1 MDKGAHFYKTDFQI
15 HSPRDSG
22 WVGDGVTQWPEGKPV
37 SVDERLAFA
46 RRFIAKCRELGI
58 EAVGVTDHHDMCFA
72 RYFQVA
78 AQESQDASGVPDW
91 DSVPVRPENQRP
103 IIFPGVEVSLSVP
116 CQCIVLLDADCDPTT
131 QAELLQAIGIGN
143 IHPDGQSDGPNVE
156 PLQLTLKDLDQNI
169 RDYAS
174 ERLRGRYIILP
185 HVGDGGYKTILR
197 DGFHRHFAQ
206 MPCVGGYIEQDW
218 EDHGK
223 KWRLDGRDPNYGNK
237 AIGVF
242 QTSDTKRE
250 DFSELGSRNT
260 WVKFAQPTA
269 EALRQ
274 ACLAKESRISQVAP
288 TIPTK
293 YIYRIEVSDSTFMGH
308 VDFEL
313 NPQFNAFIG
322 GRGTGKS
329 TLLEYLRW
337 AMQDQP
343 VGAASDIELAD
354 GVAHKRRLIQDT
366 LVGIGGLVTVY
377 WSVDGVPHVV
387 RCNSRTNELTLQV
400 ASGDPAPVTGEY
412 VRGLLP
418 VRAYSQKQLSSVS
431 IRTAE
436 LQRFIEQPIQDELE
450 KVEDE
455 IAQTRD
461 KLRLLYDDILRRSAL
476 ERQLR
481 GFGTTLAS
489 VRERVAALEK
499 SLPKLSDKSQEAL
512 NKHADQLREKQ
523 AVEALRDDLGAGVE
537 ILTQAEKELSAL
549 PRELDIDPDSP
560 QKDLLNAV
568 HSKGATLFSEAVAGL
583 KQLRSRLAQ
592 GSDRVMGELN
602 KWAAAHEVHV
612 RAYEAAQQEASAH
625 KAKMNQIKDL
635 RDQEAQTRKSIS
647 ALEQQLKALP
657 DPEKKF
663 HEMWNAWC
671 ELHRMRGD
679 LLEQQCADLSQKSA
693 GDIRAALVRGA
704 DIEASM
710 EKLNLSLKGAHILP
724 EHWKALRKYLLG
736 SGSVVEH
743 WRELMFQLRPL
754 AEAEPEDIPP
764 GASPTPLASW
774 DLTPNQLRAIVE
786 RLEPY
791 SWLKVALTS
800 LKDLPKFFY
809 TGASSEI
816 MFEKAS
822 AGQQATALLKVLLHE
837 SVGPLIID
845 QPEEDLDNAVV
856 EQIVTAIWQAKQ
868 QRQIIVASHNANL
881 VVNGD
886 AELIIHCDYVADD
899 VRSKGRISH
908 LGSIDV
914 QDIRDSI
921 TKVMEGGK
929 RAFELRKEK
938 YGF

>member
-1 MDKGAHFYKTDFQI
+1 MDKGAHFYRADLQI
-15 HSPRDSG
+15 HSPRDLNWAIDSSRPTTPEERLG
-22 WVGDGVTQWPEGKPV
+22 YAEAFVRQCREMGVEAIAITDHNDVCFVKYYRLAAQDGVVG
-37 SVDERLAFA
+37 
-46 RRFIAKCRELGI
+46 GI
-58 EAVGVTDHHDMCFA
+58 DPTH
-72 RYFQVA
+72 Q
-78 AQESQDASGVPDW
+78 
-91 DSVPVRPENQRP
+91 NP
-103 IIFPGVEVSLSVP
+103 IVFPGVELTSRVNYQV
-116 CQCIVLLDADCDPTT
+116 IVLLDAFADESL
-131 QAELLQAIGIGN
+131 QNILLHAIGITP
-143 IHPDGQSDGPNVE
+143 HLETHETGPAVAVANFTDLNE
-156 PLQLTLKDLDQNI
+156 LDKLIESRRELQ
-169 RDYAS
+169 
-174 ERLRGRYIILP
+174 GRYIILP
-185 HVGDGGYKTILR
+185 HVGINGYKTLAKRPLR
-197 DGFHRHFAQ
+197 PIYKD
-206 MPCVGGYIEQDW
+206 MPCVGGYIETDW
-218 EDHGK
+218 INL
-223 KWRLDGRDPNYGNK
+223 RRRNIFLFDGRLRGWGEKPLG
-237 AIGVF
+237 IF
-242 QTSDTKRE
+242 QTSDFRGEAQAYRCTR
-250 DFSELGSRNT
+250 SS
-260 WVKFAQPTA
+260 WVKMAEPTC
-269 EALRQ
+269 ESLRQ
-274 ACLAKESRISQVAP
+274 ACLAKESRISQEAP

-343 VGAASDIELAD
+343 VGTASDIELAD

-366 LVGIGGLVTVY
+366 LVRIGGVVTVH

-400 ASGDPAPVTGEY
+400 ASGDPAPVVGDY

-450 KVEDE
+450 KMQAE
-455 IAQTRD
+455 IAQTRGGL
-461 KLRLLYDDILRRSAL
+461 KLLYEDILRRRTL
-476 ERQLR
+476 ERQIR
-481 GFGTTLAS
+481 GLGTTLTS

-512 NKHADQLREKQ
+512 IKHADQLREKQ
-523 AVEALRDDLGAGVE
+523 AVEALRDDLAEGVE
-537 ILTQAEKELSAL
+537 ALAQAEKALSAL
-549 PRELDIDPDSP
+549 PRALDIESDSP
-560 QKDLLNAV
+560 QKDLLHEV
-568 HSKGATLFSEAVAGL
+568 HSQGANLLSDAAIDL
-583 KQLRSRLAQ
+583 KQLRSRLEQ
-592 GSDRVMGELN
+592 GSSRLMEKLN
-602 KWAAAHEVHV
+602 KWEAAHEVHQ

-635 RDQEAQTRKSIS
+635 RDQEAETRKSVS

-657 DPEKKF
+657 DTETKF
-663 HEMWNAWC
+663 HEIWNAWC
-671 ELHRMRGD
+671 DLHRTRGD
-679 LLEQQCADLSQKSA
+679 LLERQCEGLSQKSA
-693 GDIRAALVRGA
+693 GDIRAELVRGA

-724 EHWKALRKYLLG
+724 DHWKALRKYLLG

-754 AEAEPEDIPP
+754 AEAEQEDFPP

-774 DLTPNQLRAIVE
+774 ELTPKQLRAIVE

-791 SWLKVALTS
+791 SWLEVALTS

-816 MFEKAS
+816 LFEKAS

-837 SVGPLIID
+837 SGGPLIID

-856 EQIVTAIWQAKQ
+856 EQIVTEIWQAKQ

-886 AELIIHCDYVADD
+886 AELVIHCDYVADD
-899 VRSKGRISH
+899 VRSKGRVSH

-914 QDIRDSI
+914 QDIRDGI